1 MELFQ
6 LYTEANLKNKLLVQS
21 QKKSQVEQ
29 ILSGMTPAGANEI
42 DLENLDLNN
51 IKNDIIMIQFK
62 LVRKD
67 TMKTFNTQTFI
78 NVPSSKQGDINL
90 ATLNEIV
97 AKQSAQKAVK
107 AKSRKDTFLPF
118 NKSILTRI
126 LFPSLNKQNILVI
139 SHFSKKTIQKY
150 LKIDAGTGYQPGPAK
165 GLFNALFKLGFG
177 DSVRLMKKKLTQQ

>member
-1 MELFQ
+1 M
-6 LYTEANLKNKLLVQS
+6 S
-21 QKKSQVEQ
+21 
-29 ILSGMTPAGANEI
+29 NEI

-67 TMKTFNTQTFI
+67 TLKTFNTHTFI
-78 NVPSSKQGDINL
+78 NVPSSKQADINL
-90 ATLNEIV
+90 STLNEIV
-97 AKQSAQKAVK
+97 SKQSAVKTVRQKSK
-107 AKSRKDTFLPF
+107 KDQFLPF

-139 SHFSKKTIQKY
+139 SHYSKKTIQKY

-165 GLFNALFKLGFG
+165 GLFNALFKLGF
-177 DSVRLMKKKLTQQ
+177 